1 MDINYFKENFVD
13 YLSKD
18 KINATIE
25 LAHCE
30 HWDKTRYAI
39 VYDVSKSGRKLI
51 LRTNE
56 NDAFI
61 SDFIF
66 DSADLFKDV
75 DEVVFELNG
84 KEISEYTL
92 VDISWGDKLFVF
104 ETDFNKYG
112 V

>member
-1 MDINYFKENFVD
+1 MDINYFKECFVD
-13 YLSKD
+13 YIDNYEIS
-18 KINATIE
+18 ATIE

-51 LRTNE
+51 LHTNE
-56 NDAFI
+56 NYAFI

-66 DSADLFKDV
+66 DSTDLFNDV

-84 KEISEYTL
+84 KEISKYAL
-92 VDISWGDKLFVF
+92 VDISWGDKQFVF

>member
-51 LRTNE
+51 LHTNE
-56 NDAFI
+56 NNAFVL
-61 SDFIF
+61 DFIF
-66 DSADLFKDV
+66 DSVDLFNDV

>member
-1 MDINYFKENFVD
+1 MDISYFKEHFVD
-13 YLSKD
+13 YIDNHEIS
-18 KINATIE
+18 ATIE

-30 HWDKTRYAI
+30 HWYKTRYAI

-51 LRTNE
+51 LHTNE
-56 NDAFI
+56 NDAFV

-66 DSADLFKDV
+66 DSVDLFNDI